1 MQRMLAHHNMLVVLI
16 ALITIPSFVHWRVS
30 TAAAGIGS
38 QETQPTEQNS
48 KSSFWKWLQ
57 WILSVLCLIYK
68 IFGGFLG

>member
-1 MQRMLAHHNMLVVLI
+1 MLAHHNMLIVLI
-16 ALITIPSFVHWRVS
+16 ALITMSKIIHCGVS
-30 TAAAGIGS
+30 TAQAENGNS
-38 QETQPTEQNS
+38 VSEQQNS